1 MEERSTQPIV
11 GTPQES
17 AKVIIDPTHPEAGR
31 GGVVP
36 PVHSRFPP
44 GNRANPG
51 GRRKGASVLHEIERR
66 LAEGAE
72 FDADGNLVR
81 VGKEACELA
90 EAILA
95 VASGKRDPSE
105 VDVKAALAILDRTD
119 GPVVKERVQ
128 TNIELTEGIT
138 LEERRRAT

>member
-1 MEERSTQPIV
+1 MSTDQDEKPYEVGYGKPPIATRFQP
-11 GTPQES
+11 GKS
-17 AKVIIDPTHPEAGR
+17 GH
-31 GGVVP
+31 
-36 PVHSRFPP
+36 
-44 GNRANPG
+44 PG
-51 GRRKGASVLHEIERR
+51 GRKRGASVLHEIERR

-128 TNIELTEGIT
+128 TNIQLEEGIT